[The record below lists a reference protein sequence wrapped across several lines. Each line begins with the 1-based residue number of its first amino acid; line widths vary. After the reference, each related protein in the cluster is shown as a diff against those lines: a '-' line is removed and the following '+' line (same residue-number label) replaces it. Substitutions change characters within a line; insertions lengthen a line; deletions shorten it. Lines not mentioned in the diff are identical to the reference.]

1 MVRVYNVWY
10 QVGRFWPWGPLGVGM
25 DLEKAIDQCRLRS
38 AVLGEEV
45 GDLKFVAAA
54 VSGCLPFIADEQ
66 APRGRIEDQMPA
78 IHIQR
83 ASGRAQCGRTHV
95 EPSCSIARPV
105 LPVSSI

>member
-1 MVRVYNVWY
+1 MQHATSEDQPPVVRVYNVWY

-25 DLEKAIDQCRLRS
+25 DLEKAIDQCCLRS

-66 APRGRIEDQMPA
+66 APRGRIEHQMPA
-78 IHIQR
+78 IHI
-83 ASGRAQCGRTHV
+83 SGRRRLQQNTRDLRTL
-95 EPSCSIARPV
+95 I
-105 LPVSSI
+105 

>member
-1 MVRVYNVWY
+1 VVRVYNVWY

-25 DLEKAIDQCRLRS
+25 DLEKAIDQCCLRS

-66 APRGRIEDQMPA
+66 APRGRIEHQMPA
-78 IHIQR
+78 IHI
-83 ASGRAQCGRTHV
+83 SGRRAARSAV
-95 EPSCSIARPV
+95 ELTLNRHALSLV
-105 LPVSSI
+105 LCFR